1 MAYYKKIIGKRIYLS
16 PINLEDADIYCRWIN
31 DFSTSLPLGNAAM
44 NIGLDQERAF
54 LKDISSG
61 NHFAII
67 DKETDLLLGNVSLF
81 EVNQIHRTA
90 TTGIFIGEPENRN
103 KGYGREA
110 LRLML
115 DYAFNVLNINN
126 VMLRVFAFN
135 QRGLASYKAVGFKE
149 IGVRR
154 QAYFAGGK
162 YFDEYLMDIL
172 AEEFNNS
179 CLRAQF
185 SDITGETL

>member
-1 MAYYKKIIGKRIYLS
+1 MAYYKKIIGKRLYLS
-16 PINLEDADIYCRWIN
+16 PINIEDADTYCRWIN

-54 LKDISSG
+54 LKDLSTG

-67 DKETDLLLGNVSLF
+67 DKETDKLLGNVSLF

-110 LRLML
+110 LSLML
-115 DYAFNVLNINN
+115 DYAFNVLNLNN

-162 YFDEYLMDIL
+162 YFDEYFMDIL
-172 AEEFNNS
+172 AAEFSNS

-185 SDITGETL
+185 SDITGELL

>member
-1 MAYYKKIIGKRIYLS
+1 MAYYKKIIGKRLYLS
-16 PINLEDADIYCRWIN
+16 PINLEDADTYCRWIN

-44 NIGLDQERAF
+44 NIGLEQERNF
-54 LKDISSG
+54 LKDLSTG

-67 DKETDLLLGNVSLF
+67 EKETEQLLGNVSLF
-81 EVNQIHRTA
+81 EINQIHRTA

-110 LRLML
+110 LSLML
-115 DYAFNVLNINN
+115 DYAFNVLNLNN
-126 VMLRVFAFN
+126 VMLRLFAFN
-135 QRGLASYKAVGFKE
+135 QRGLASYKAVGFQM
-149 IGVRR
+149 IGCRR

-179 CLRAQF
+179 CLKQQF
-185 SDITGETL
+185 SEITGHTL